1 MLGVKQPTAPV
12 AAVLLKYGVDAE
24 HFGYARFLKLSRC
37 VLIHACA
44 CVFGG
49 VLRCDSSSHR
59 GRVSNFHGGL
69 LAGR

>member
-49 VLRCDSSSHR
+49 C
-59 GRVSNFHGGL
+59 
-69 LAGR
+69 